1 MLALIASRPAA
12 NGQIDI
18 GWMQQL
24 SNMDV
29 SRDTPQFEN
38 IANIRLLSREPTAL
52 YDFLPAVWRNVS
64 TPQIR

>member
-1 MLALIASRPAA
+1 
-12 NGQIDI
+12 
-18 GWMQQL
+18 
-24 SNMDV
+24 MDV

-52 YDFLPAVWRNVS
+52 YDLLPAVWRNVS